1 MADKKKNKDHSRS
14 LQRQHD
20 LFMDTIVRMAG
31 RSLEQ
36 ALKDTFFRKRFMIN
50 NQLKYY
56 VSMEDNPIA
65 EMMIQRLENEKAMLD
80 IEEYQTMLNKT
91 HEAVKKE
98 AMKATEEGV
107 EEALRELQKS
117 LK

>member
-1 MADKKKNKDHSRS
+1 MADKKHKD
-14 LQRQHD
+14 QKQHD
-20 LFMDTIVRMAG
+20 LFMDTIVRIAG

-65 EMMIQRLENEKAMLD
+65 EMMIQRLENEKAMLEV
-80 IEEYQTMLNKT
+80 EEYQTMLNKT
-91 HEAVKKE
+91 HKAVKKE
-98 AMKATEEGV
+98 AMKAAEEGV
-107 EEALRELQKS
+107 EEVLKELQKN